1 MTALQPLLGAIDFEF
16 LFQPFEELDSWLTGL
31 LAGAPL
37 LVALAIAF
45 VLGLRHASDPDHL
58 VAVTSLIAGSDSG
71 TRDATRLGIWW
82 GVGHATTL
90 VLIGLPLIAL
100 KSSLPAW
107 LETAAERGVGVV
119 ILVLAARVI
128 LKWARGDYRG
138 GRHRHSD
145 SNCTSQS
152 RRPRSPRYT
161 TAPITDVPEGEA
173 HRHLRRGERPSH
185 RHRSV
190 RPPRQ
195 ALAIGFLHGLAGT
208 GGIVVL
214 LLAALPTRLE
224 AALGLAVF
232 APVSIFSMAACTTA
246 FAWLLTRPV
255 IEPVYR
261 SVLIPA
267 LGLFGVMFGLWY
279 AGLG

>member
-1 MTALQPLLGAIDFEF
+1 VTAMVPLPLPVGALDFEF
-16 LFQPFEELDSWLTGL
+16 LFKPLEDLDSWLTGL
-31 LAGAPL
+31 LSGAPP

-58 VAVTSLIAGSDSG
+58 VAVTSLVAGSDSG
-71 TRDATRLGIWW
+71 TRDATRLGVWW
-82 GVGHATTL
+82 GLGHAATL

-107 LETAAERGVGVV
+107 LETAAERGVGIV
-119 ILVLAARVI
+119 IIVLAARVVV
-128 LKWARGDYRG
+128 KWVRGDYRA
-138 GRHRHSD
+138 GRHRHQEVAVTD
-145 SNCTSQS
+145 LPE
-152 RRPRSPRYT
+152 RR
-161 TAPITDVPEGEA
+161 A
-173 HRHLRRGERPSH
+173 HRHLRRGERPGH
-185 RHRSV
+185 RHRAV
-190 RPPRQ
+190 RTPRQ

-208 GGIVVL
+208 GAIVVL

-232 APVSIFSMAACTTA
+232 APMSILSMAACTTV
-246 FAWLLTRPV
+246 FAWVLTRPV

-267 LGLFGVMFGLWY
+267 MGLFGVVFGLWY